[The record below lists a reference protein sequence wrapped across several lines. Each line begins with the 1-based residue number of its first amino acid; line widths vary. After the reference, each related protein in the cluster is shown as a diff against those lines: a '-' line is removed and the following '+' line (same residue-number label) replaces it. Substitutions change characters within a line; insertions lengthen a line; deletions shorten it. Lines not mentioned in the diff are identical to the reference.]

1 MNAAILPANAAILPA
16 SEIISLLP
24 GVNVLLEGPTG
35 TGKTYA
41 LGTIADAGVELF
53 LLFTESGMETTL
65 GYWTDRGLE
74 VPGNVHWHV
83 LGRAADS
90 FATMAQTAFTI
101 NTLAQ
106 EALHKMQDVNRA
118 KHNQFVGLLKALSDF
133 PDDRTGQ
140 RFSSVDSWGPDR
152 CLAMDSL
159 TGINPIALSLV
170 VGGKPVKSQSDWGIS
185 MDQIEKLIRQL
196 TDGCKCHFVLT
207 SHVER
212 EVDQVLGGVKLTV
225 STLGAKLAPK
235 IPPMFSDVILSSR
248 EGTKFFWSTANPQAD
263 LKARNLPIADHIAPD
278 FKPILQKWLSR
289 GGAFTA
295 KVKT

>member
-1 MNAAILPANAAILPA
+1 LTDL
-16 SEIISLLP
+16 SLLP

-41 LGTIADAGVELF
+41 LGTLAESELEVF
-53 LLFTESGMETTL
+53 YLFTESGLETTL
-65 GYWTDRGLE
+65 GYWTDRGLDI
-74 VPGNVHWHV
+74 PPNIHWHV
-83 LGRAADS
+83 LGRGSDS
-90 FATMAQTAFTI
+90 FATMASAADTI
-101 NTLAQ
+101 NRLDLTSLS
-106 EALHKMQDVNRA
+106 KMQDVNRG

-133 PDDRTGQ
+133 PDDRTGKT
-140 RFSSVDSWGPDR
+140 FGSVDSWGPDR
-152 CLAMDSL
+152 CLCLDSL

-170 VGGKPVKSQSDWGIS
+170 VGGKPVKSQSDWGIA

-212 EVDQVLGGVKLTV
+212 EMDQVLGGVKLTV
-225 STLGAKLAPK
+225 STLGVKLAPK
-235 IPPMFSDVILSSR
+235 IPPMFSDVILTSR
-248 EGTKFFWSTANPQAD
+248 EIDKFWWSTANSQAD
-263 LKARNLPIADHIAPD
+263 LKARNLPLKDHITPN
-278 FKPILQKWLSR
+278 FTEIIKKWLSR